1 VDLAIVVLPLA
12 DSRLDIHPLFA
23 EEILL
28 AVPPRHPWATRAAVP
43 LAEALA
49 HADLLLSMPGHGL
62 RAQIEREAQA
72 LGLRLESRLDL
83 RSQRAL
89 LEMVARGAGIC
100 FAPRI
105 STHEFAGRLH
115 VRSLAPVLTR
125 QIGWITRRGR
135 RIPPVGALLI
145 ELLTAAFQGA

>member
-12 DSRLDIHPLFA
+12 DSRLDIHPLFE

-28 AVPPRHPWATRAAVP
+28 AVPPSHTWAARDAVP

-49 HADLLLSMPGHGL
+49 RPDLLLSMPGHGL
-62 RAQIEREAQA
+62 RGQIEREAQA
-72 LGLRLESRLDL
+72 LGLRLEGRLDL

-89 LEMVARGAGIC
+89 LEMVARGAGVC

-105 STHEFAGRLH
+105 STHEFARRLH
-115 VRSLAPVLTR
+115 AVSLAPPLTR
-125 QIGWITRRGR
+125 QIGWIARRGR
-135 RIPPVGALLI
+135 RVPPVGMLLI
-145 ELLTAAFQGA
+145 DLLRR